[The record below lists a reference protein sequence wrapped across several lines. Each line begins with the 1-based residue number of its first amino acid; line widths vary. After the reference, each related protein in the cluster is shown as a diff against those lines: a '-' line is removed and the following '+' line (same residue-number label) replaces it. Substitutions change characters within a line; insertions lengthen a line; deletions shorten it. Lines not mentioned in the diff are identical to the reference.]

1 MPIRLKPWQIITEF
15 ALSLHHTE
23 DFISKARKDCYE
35 LMTQYGEA
43 CRTVDSKRYPIE
55 KLNNSLSWQNFH
67 RWPFENIYSF
77 YVLIF
82 PGFRHTAL
90 RELRFHLESS
100 ARAYHLDAEFGD
112 KTYEEKVTILTIF
125 KPRRTRKEMK
135 ILKALLCKKQYDKV
149 KGRTPGFGELLS
161 DVPDK
166 EQLTSFYYELCD
178 YVHLSEIVQTDPL
191 RGFGLDLALKH
202 PQYETDR
209 EMLVR
214 TFENS
219 KYLLLRALEK

>member
-1 MPIRLKPWQIITEF
+1 
-15 ALSLHHTE
+15 
-23 DFISKARKDCYE
+23 
-35 LMTQYGEA
+35 
-43 CRTVDSKRYPIE
+43 
-55 KLNNSLSWQNFH
+55 
-67 RWPFENIYSF
+67 
-77 YVLIF
+77 VLIF

-100 ARAYHLDAEFGD
+100 ARAYYVDAEFGD

-161 DVPDK
+161 DVPNR
-166 EQLTSFYYELCD
+166 EHLTSFYYELGD
-178 YVHLSEIVQTDPL
+178 YVHLSERIQTDPL

-209 EMLVR
+209 EMLGK
-214 TFENS
+214 TFEYS
-219 KYLLLRALEK
+219 EYLLLRALEKE